1 MSAEQ
6 PAAVSPAA
14 LFFLLRQTRS
24 LLACHCALGLST
36 YPATPELRR
45 FGAERQITAPP
56 LPRPQSAAV
65 IQPAQESAPAAESLP
80 ELFRQLAAC
89 RRCAAAAPI
98 GPSAGRQPPKLLV
111 LVSAVFGPAEEELF
125 WKMMAAIQLDR
136 ESVYLTST
144 VKCKGLEMQPEARH
158 NCLCWIEQELRAIQ
172 PRLICAMGEPAAWL
186 LIGKNIPML
195 RLRGKLHPCCLSAA
209 PQAQVLA
216 TYHPAFLLQQPKVKQ
231 AAWADLQLL
240 QQRLTSF

>member
-6 PAAVSPAA
+6 SAAVSPAA
-14 LFFLLRQTRS
+14 LLLLLRQTRS

-36 YPATPELRR
+36 YPAVPELRQ
-45 FGAERQITAPP
+45 FGAERQATAPSP
-56 LPRPQSAAV
+56 PRPQSAAV
-65 IQPAQESAPAAESLP
+65 IRPAQESAPAAESLP
-80 ELFRQLAAC
+80 ELFRQLASC

-98 GPSAGRQPPKLLV
+98 APSTSSQPPKLLV

-136 ESVYLTST
+136 DSVYLTST
-144 VKCKGLEMQPEARH
+144 VKCKGLDMLPASRSS
-158 NCLCWIEQELRAIQ
+158 CFFWLEQELLAIQ

-186 LIGKNIPML
+186 LIGKNSPML